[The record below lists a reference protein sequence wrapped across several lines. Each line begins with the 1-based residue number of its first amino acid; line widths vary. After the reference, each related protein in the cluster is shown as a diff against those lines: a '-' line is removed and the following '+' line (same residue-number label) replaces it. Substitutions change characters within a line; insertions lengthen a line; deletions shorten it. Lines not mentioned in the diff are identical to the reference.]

1 MRFKY
6 KAQKA
11 DGEIYEG
18 EREALDKYSLYR
30 DLRKQEEIVVTVSE
44 VKPAKAWNIINR
56 LSFFGRVGPHDK
68 IIIARNLG
76 AMLEAGLSLSRALN
90 VMERQSKKPKLKN
103 LMTALRENVE
113 KGKTLSESLEN
124 FPGVFSKLFVSMTRA
139 GEESG
144 SLSGSLKI
152 VASQMDSAYALE
164 RKVRGAMLYPGT
176 ILSVMLLIGV
186 FMMIYVVPTLS
197 ETFKEL
203 NSELPTSTKI
213 VIGVSDF
220 LRYNSLLGILIAVV
234 VFSSIYLFLRTKTG
248 RRIADYII
256 LRIPII
262 GTLDRETNTARTA
275 RTLSSLLS
283 SGVPVTRALAITE
296 EVLQNSYFKEVLAQ
310 AGKNIEKGIPISK
323 VFMEREDLYPGFL
336 SEMAAVGEET
346 GKLSEMLAGVGAFY
360 EDEVTEKTKDMS
372 TIIEPFLMVVIGVV
386 VGFFAVSMITPMY
399 SVLNNV

>member
-30 DLRKQEEIVVTVSE
+30 DLRKQEEIVVTFSE

-56 LSFFGRVGPHDK
+56 LSFLGRVGPHDK

-76 AMLEAGLSLSRALN
+76 AMLEAGLSLSRSLS
-90 VMERQSKKPKLKN
+90 VMERQSKKAKLKN
-103 LMTALRENVE
+103 LMTAIRENVE

-124 FPGVFSKLFVSMTRA
+124 FPGVFSRLFVSMTRA

-144 SLSGSLKI
+144 SLAGSLKI
-152 VASQMDSAYALE
+152 VARQMDNSYALE
-164 RKVRGAMLYPGT
+164 RKVKGAMLYPGI
-176 ILSVMLLIGV
+176 ILFVMLLIGV
-186 FMMIYVVPTLS
+186 FMMVYVVPTLS
-197 ETFKEL
+197 QTFKEL
-203 NSELPTSTKI
+203 HSELPMSTKI
-213 VIGVSDF
+213 VVGISDF
-220 LRYNSLLGILIAVV
+220 LRYNSLLGILVAIV
-234 VFSSIYLFLRTKTG
+234 VFSAVYLFVRTKIG
-248 RRIADYII
+248 RRTVDFII

-283 SGVPVTRALAITE
+283 AGVPVIKALSITE

-310 AGKNIEKGIPISK
+310 AGKNIEKGDSISK
-323 VFMEREDLYPGFL
+323 VFSSREDLYPGFL
-336 SEMAAVGEET
+336 SEMTAVGEET
-346 GKLSEMLAGVGAFY
+346 GKLSEMLAGVGTFY
-360 EDEVTEKTKDMS
+360 EDEVSEKTKDMS
-372 TIIEPFLMVVIGVV
+372 TIIEPFLMVIIGAV